1 MSARCTVLLRRF
13 NFSPQ
18 QRGSTPVR
26 VFALAVLL
34 ALVPAQRAAAQNEG
48 AQPDS
53 TQEIE
58 GGSFWWPN
66 NLPEGHSP
74 KGALLRAAVLP
85 GWGQFYNR
93 QYVKIPVVWAGLGA
107 ITVFALRQ
115 NSQYLTFRHA
125 YLYAYYNNPEEER
138 PPEYCDCYADDYRKA
153 LSRMG
158 VQVPGPGADDQV
170 QRGQL
175 APTLRQY
182 RDVFRRN
189 RDLTYFGIGV
199 VYGLTVLDAYVS
211 AHLLDFDVGEDLTL
225 SVTPGLQGVSATLR
239 LGLR

>member
-1 MSARCTVLLRRF
+1 MSARCTVLPRRF
-13 NFSPQ
+13 NFSLQ
-18 QRGSTPVR
+18 QRSSTSVR

-34 ALVPAQRAAAQNEG
+34 ALVPAQRAVAQNEG

-53 TQEIE
+53 MQESE

-125 YLYAYYNNPEEER
+125 YLYAYYNDPAGER

-153 LSRMG
+153 LSEIG
-158 VQVPGPGADDQV
+158 VQIAEPDDEQE
-170 QRGQL
+170 QRSRL
-175 APTLRQY
+175 APTFRQY